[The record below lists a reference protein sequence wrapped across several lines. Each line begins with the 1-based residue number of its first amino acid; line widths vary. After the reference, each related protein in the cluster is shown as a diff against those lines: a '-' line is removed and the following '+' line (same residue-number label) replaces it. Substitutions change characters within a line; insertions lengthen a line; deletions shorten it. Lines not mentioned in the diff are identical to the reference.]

1 MATIYHYT
9 TWDKAQE
16 ILKSG
21 VITGNLAHREQ
32 IRVLGNVTW
41 FTANQFER
49 TGHHM
54 NGINEH
60 KRKVRFEFD
69 SDDIGAKRYASWK
82 QLRNRGYK
90 KVAFEL
96 LEMSTAPEEYRN
108 WYLVNGDVDIR
119 KAKNMAI
126 LDNSTVDA

>member
-1 MATIYHYT
+1 MTTIYHYT

-21 VITGNLAHREQ
+21 IITGNLAHREQ
-32 IRVLGNVTW
+32 IRVFGNVTW
-41 FTANQFER
+41 FTANQYER
-49 TGHHM
+49 TGYHM
-54 NGINEH
+54 NGSEH
-60 KRKVRFEFD
+60 KPKVRFEYD

-90 KVAFEL
+90 KTVFKC
-96 LEMSTAPEEYRN
+96 LEMGRAPEEYCN

-119 KAKNMAI
+119 KAKRVAI
-126 LDNSTVDA
+126 LNKLEETA